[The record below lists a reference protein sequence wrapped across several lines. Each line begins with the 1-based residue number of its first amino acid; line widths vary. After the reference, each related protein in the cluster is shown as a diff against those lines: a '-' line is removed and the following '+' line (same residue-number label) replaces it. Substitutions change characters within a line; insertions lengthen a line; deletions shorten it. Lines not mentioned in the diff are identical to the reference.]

1 MTTDPTPESYD
12 YIIVGAGSAGATL
25 AGRLSA
31 SGTHTVLL
39 LEAGPS
45 DKNQAVS
52 IPAAFSQLFKSER
65 DWNYETTPQPGLG
78 GRTVYWPRGKTLG
91 GSSSMN
97 AMMWVRGFASDY
109 DRWAELAGND
119 WSWESLLP
127 LFRRIERTM
136 DSNDPDHGMAGPLS
150 IEPQRHPRP
159 HTDAFLRSVHASGHR
174 IEQANTRQ
182 PDGFSQTMVS
192 QKKGARASTSTAYLA
207 PAARRSNL
215 TVRTGALARKVLFEG
230 RRAVAVDYLR
240 DGIPATV
247 TARREIVLCGG
258 AVNTPQLLKL
268 SGIGDPEELKKFGID
283 VVAPSREVGLNLR
296 DHLIAGLVPE
306 AMGGTLYT
314 ATKAKE
320 VLNYLLRRRGMLT
333 SNVAEAY
340 GFIRSDPSLA
350 EPDLELLFAPAAYV
364 GEGLVPT
371 PGHGITLGTILL
383 KPQSHGTITLAS
395 AEPTDKPII
404 DPRYLSHP
412 DDQAALLSGL
422 ATCEKILST
431 GPLREL
437 LTGRYLAPAGG
448 EAMAPGER
456 DLQTILRHA
465 HTLYHP
471 TSTARMGQDEGSVVD
486 PELRVRGVEGLRIA
500 DASVMPEIIRGH
512 TNAPSIVIG
521 EKAADLLATDTSR
534 RAGGT
539 AAAGAH
545 R

>member
-1 MTTDPTPESYD
+1 MTTDPTPETYD
-12 YIIVGAGSAGATL
+12 YVIVGAGSAGATL

-45 DKNQAVS
+45 DKNQSVS

-97 AMMWVRGFASDY
+97 AMMWVRGFAADY
-109 DRWAELAGND
+109 DKWAEHAGD
-119 WSWESLLP
+119 GWSWESLLP
-127 LFRRIERTM
+127 LFRRVERTM
-136 DSNDPDHGMAGPLS
+136 DSSNPDHGMAGPLS

-159 HTDAFLRSVHASGHR
+159 HTEAFLRSVQASGHR
-174 IEQANTRQ
+174 LEPANGRQ
-182 PDGFSQTMVS
+182 PDGFTQTMVT
-192 QKKGARASTSTAYLA
+192 QKRGARASTATAYLA
-207 PAARRSNL
+207 PAARRGNL
-215 TVRTGALARKVLFEG
+215 TVRTGALARKVLFDG
-230 RRAVAVDYLR
+230 RRAVGVDYLK
-240 DGIPATV
+240 DGVPATV

-258 AVNTPQLLKL
+258 AVNTPQLLML
-268 SGIGDPEELKKFGID
+268 SGIGDPDELKKFGIN
-283 VVAPSREVGLNLR
+283 VVAASKEVGRNLR

-306 AMGGTLYT
+306 AKGGTLLT
-314 ATKAKE
+314 ATKANE

-340 GFIRSDPSLA
+340 GFVRSQPTLA
-350 EPDLELLFAPAAYV
+350 EPDIELLFAPAAYV
-364 GEGLVPT
+364 GEGLVPM

-383 KPQSHGTITLAS
+383 QPQSHGTVSLAS
-395 AEPTDKPII
+395 ADPSDKPII

-422 ATCEKILST
+422 AICESILST
-431 GPLREL
+431 APLNEL

-448 EAMAPGER
+448 ERMAPGER
-456 DLQTILRHA
+456 DLQAIVRHA

-486 PELRVRGVEGLRIA
+486 PELRVRGVEGLRVA

-521 EKAADLLATDTSR
+521 EKAADLLASNSSR
-534 RAGGT
+534 PDSGT
-539 AAAGAH
+539 ATVAGA